1 MQLGY
6 ELGGSCHCQET
17 VLILP
22 VEGSHLG
29 EASIDGHDVGWRVKE
44 AAVEGKVQ
52 GGAGSQ
58 VVGSLGG
65 SGKAFPGIYSNCKRN
80 IWGST
85 VWAEEWHDL
94 THSPRASLFTSQSY
108 HSLL

>member
-29 EASIDGHDVGWRVKE
+29 EASIAGHDVGWRVKE

-80 IWGST
+80 IWGGARFGQRSGMI
-85 VWAEEWHDL
+85 
-94 THSPRASLFTSQSY
+94 
-108 HSLL
+108 